1 MDCSLREASRREQS
15 IAPKKHFLD
24 PSGPRNSRMSL
35 HKSSFGVPKTASFF
49 ASQRMVLLMSF
60 QAVHFGHFLS
70 FYTMQLELPK
80 NAAICYLNN
89 EGPDETNQLF
99 RQAALNEENSMVL
112 KLVSDA
118 CHSLHLRFNTT
129 NSEINTPAHLLQK
142 HEQAYVRFTTYS
154 NNKVTKWGNKQRHQN
169 TDLGIHRGIVT
180 DTSCD
185 QASIYFPGDDTTFNL
200 RCSQKVYT
208 IRPPVIAVPNN
219 ILGNHF
225 LLIPSYNACPPLRD
239 NPPPLERGP
248 APSLTNG
255 IPVPGPRFTP
265 PLPTK

>member
-1 MDCSLREASRREQS
+1 MAHPLEQS
-15 IAPKKHFLD
+15 QLRSLQNIIWKNIAIDRDRGKRNRISRLVSNKDKYTSRPHGGLDLRHFQHCLNI
-24 PSGPRNSRMSL
+24 ST
-35 HKSSFGVPKTASFF
+35 V
-49 ASQRMVLLMSF
+49 
-60 QAVHFGHFLS
+60 
-70 FYTMQLELPK
+70 
-80 NAAICYLNN
+80 NAAIRYLNN

-99 RQAALNEENSMVL
+99 RKAALNEENSMVL

-129 NSEINTPAHLLQK
+129 SSEINTPPHLLQK
-142 HEQAYVRFTTYS
+142 YEQAYVRFTNYS
-154 NNKVTKWGNKQRHQN
+154 NNRVTKWGNKQRHQN
-169 TDLGIHRGIVT
+169 TDLGIHTGIVT

-200 RCSQKVYT
+200 RGSEKVYT
-208 IRPPVIAVPNN
+208 IHPPVIAAPSN

-239 NPPPLERGP
+239 NPPPPLERGP